1 MYSYEYIMKPTRRTV
16 LGVVGTLGVGAGA
29 AFGSGA
35 FTSTTAERAVEVNVF
50 GADGVVRNGD
60 NEDNVAGAIR
70 DNIIDVLVDTEPNSV
85 SIDSPNLN
93 DGEDGADLFPTNPRQ
108 LVGYDGVVDKNFVS
122 LVANDV
128 TIVFGEEGGLPPNS
142 TIDYAE
148 LFAFVSNR
156 DNELAF
162 DIIFEPGAESG
173 GELLTRVDGQTVS
186 DGATVRTISG
196 PEVPVRA
203 DAEVTTGTT
212 SPETEQVNIR
222 IEPQDD

>member
-1 MYSYEYIMKPTRRTV
+1 M
-16 LGVVGTLGVGAGA
+16 VGTLGVGAGA

>member
-70 DNIIDVLVDTEPNSV
+70 DNIVDVLVDTEPNSV

-142 TIDYAE
+142 TIDYAK

>member
-1 MYSYEYIMKPTRRTV
+1 MKPTRRTV

-142 TIDYAE
+142 TIDYAK

>member
-142 TIDYAE
+142 TIDYAK